1 MNEDTHESTGSH
13 WEPEQ
18 RPAKN
23 QAADQAPTV
32 VLSAGPVSPEADGL
46 QQRLEAYLKAQG
58 SEQPRQSID
67 DQSS

>member
-1 MNEDTHESTGSH
+1 MSQDTHESTGSH

-23 QAADQAPTV
+23 QAADQAPTL
-32 VLSAGPVSPEADGL
+32 VLSAGPASPDGDGL
-46 QQRLEAYLKAQG
+46 QQRLEAYLKAQE